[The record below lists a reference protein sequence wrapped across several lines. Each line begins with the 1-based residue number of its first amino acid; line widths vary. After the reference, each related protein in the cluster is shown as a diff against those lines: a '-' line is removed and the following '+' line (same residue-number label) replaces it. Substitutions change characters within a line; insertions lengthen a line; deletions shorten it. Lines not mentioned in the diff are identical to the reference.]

1 VSIELPP
8 TLVSGSNVTFRLTID
23 NRGVAPTYQPYELR
37 VKFSDTRT
45 SWVSVVG
52 RSDRTWLPGAPVVVQ
67 NDLTVPASLKPGR
80 YAVSLGLFDSSSGR
94 ERPVEF
100 ALQAN
105 VREPEGYYRVAEI
118 EVSPATSPSR

>member
-1 VSIELPP
+1 MP
-8 TLVSGSNVTFRLTID
+8 FRLTID

-37 VKFSDTRT
+37 VKFSDNRN

-67 NDLTVPASLKPGR
+67 NDLAVPASLNPGR
-80 YAVSLGLFDSSSGR
+80 YAVSIGLFDSSSER

-100 ALQAN
+100 ALKAN